1 MRRKIP
7 CFCENTFVA
16 DVPEEINLDADPHYI
31 EDIVAGNFLNFTCSS
46 CGKRLKPEF
55 PLTVR
60 WQSKN
65 AVLEVLPE
73 LDRGEFYRR
82 AKNEK
87 ADKKTGEK
95 SAEKSET
102 VIGYP
107 ELSERVA
114 VLRDGFLPDAVEAI
128 KHYLFIKADES
139 YPESDIS
146 IWYQG
151 KDDAALVFHLHGVK
165 KDEVAVMK
173 APLAIYEKT
182 LADFERNPKAEP
194 FSLLRF
200 KGYCSIQ
207 NELRPDELK

>member
-1 MRRKIP
+1 MRKKIA

-31 EDIVAGNFLNFTCSS
+31 EDIVAGNFLNFTCTS

-60 WQSKN
+60 WPAKN
-65 AVLEVLPE
+65 AVLEALPE

-82 AKNEK
+82 AKT
-87 ADKKTGEK
+87 DKKSGDK
-95 SAEKSET
+95 SSQQTET

-114 VLRDGFLPDAVEAI
+114 VLRDGLSPDAVEAI
-128 KHYLFIKADES
+128 KYYLFMKADEA
-139 YPESDIS
+139 YPDADLS

-151 KDDAALVFHLHGVK
+151 KDAAALVFHLHGIK

-182 LADFERNPKAEP
+182 LADFERDPAAEP
-194 FSLLRF
+194 FSLLRY